1 MSTLSADNYTGQ
13 SATHT
18 LKLAGTTFVGADSDG
33 VLTITGEGGSTKT
46 NVQQGLAKVWCM
58 FNMTGTAAF
67 LDSFNTSTYTDRN
80 TGEGTITFTNN
91 FGNAN
96 YSVGSMTCR
105 MAGTNNRKF
114 MAITFEYEHDNTGT
128 APATDSLQFVN
139 NEGATAADNPGR
151 EDASRASLNF
161 FGDLA

>member
-1 MSTLSADNYTGQ
+1 MASI
-13 SATHT
+13 
-18 LKLAGTTFVGADSDG
+18 LKVDSIGKTSGSSQDTMAGM
-33 VLTITGEGGSTKT
+33 
-46 NVQQGLAKVWCM
+46 AKAWCM

-67 LDSFNTSTYTDRN
+67 LDSFNTSTYTDRG

-105 MAGTNNRKF
+105 MAGTNTRKF
-114 MAITFEYEHDNTGT
+114 MAITFEFEHDNTGT

-139 NEGATAADNPGR
+139 NEGATASDNPGR

>member
-1 MSTLSADNYTGQ
+1 MSTIKVDTVQSTGGG
-13 SATHT
+13 AVT
-18 LKLAGTTFVGADSDG
+18 L
-33 VLTITGEGGSTKT
+33 T
-46 NVQQGLAKVWCM
+46 NQECAKARCM
-58 FNMTGTAAF
+58 FNMTGTAAL
-67 LDSFNTSTYTDRN
+67 LDSFNISSYLDRN
-80 TGEGTITFTNN
+80 PGEGRVSFTNN

-139 NEGATAADNPGR
+139 NEGATAVDNPGR

>member
-1 MSTLSADNYTGQ
+1 VSTIKVDTVQSTGGG
-13 SATHT
+13 AVT
-18 LKLAGTTFVGADSDG
+18 L
-33 VLTITGEGGSTKT
+33 T
-46 NVQQGLAKVWCM
+46 NQEAAKARCM
-58 FNMTGTAAF
+58 FNMTGTAAL
-67 LDSFNTSTYTDRN
+67 LDSFNISSYLDRN
-80 TGEGTITFTNN
+80 PGEGRVSFTNN

-128 APATDSLQFVN
+128 EPATDSLDFVN